1 MPSLSI
7 NLTGDNELKAAG
19 NRKIWRSEQKTD
31 EEIDVALALYNH
43 ASDSCTE
50 WGKAIRGNTVT

>member
-19 NRKIWRSEQKTD
+19 NRKIRRSEQKTD
-31 EEIDVALALYNH
+31 EGIDVALALYNH
-43 ASDSCTE
+43 AS
-50 WGKAIRGNTVT
+50 